1 MHHGRLT
8 PVDGC
13 LQTVSMPNVLVRD
26 LPADVHAVLLGK
38 AAARQQSLQQF
49 LAIELRRI
57 AEEKQLADILDD
69 IERRHSG
76 GRIGFQQAVDAI
88 DAERDRR

>member
-1 MHHGRLT
+1 
-8 PVDGC
+8 
-13 LQTVSMPNVLVRD
+13 MPNVLVRD
-26 LPADVHAVLLGK
+26 LPADVHAALLGK

-76 GRIGFQQAVDAI
+76 GRIGFQQAVDAVE
-88 DAERDRR
+88 AERDQR

>member
-1 MHHGRLT
+1 
-8 PVDGC
+8 
-13 LQTVSMPNVLVRD
+13 MPNVLVRD
-26 LPADVHAVLLGK
+26 LPEDVHAALLGK
-38 AAARQQSLQQF
+38 AAARQQSLQHF

-69 IERRHSG
+69 IERRQSG

-88 DAERDRR
+88 EAERDRR